1 MIIGDEIIHQRLRL
15 GEDSHWEFKQFE
27 FSGDNPISPRREH
40 LADEL
45 GAFANSDGGVLLCGV
60 SDDGQIQ
67 GMSREQMAALD
78 RLLVEIC
85 TDTIEPALRIVI
97 QHRELDKKSFLLV
110 EVSRGDAVHERA
122 GNAFIRVGATKRRL
136 TGDERLRLAQ
146 RKGQSRYLWFDNQIV
161 PQTGL
166 ETLSERLWEPLLS
179 VAGATE
185 PRRGLMNLRLLTQDE
200 AGFYRATVAGVLLC
214 TKKPQAWFPHATI
227 VATRYR
233 GQDRASGHLDAQ
245 EIDGSLPDQIAD
257 AVKFVVRNMQV
268 AARKTPARVDL
279 PQYSK
284 AAIFEAIVNAVAHRD
299 YSISS
304 RRIRLSMFKNRLEID
319 SPGQLPN
326 GMTVEGMET
335 GQATRNEV
343 IVSVFGRIPFSDLP
357 GTADRLYLMERR
369 GDGVSIILRET
380 REIAGVLPEYKVV
393 DESSLVLTIPAAK
406 LELTPADATI
416 TVHSKGDPLTGVDV
430 LALFPNKTCLQSK
443 TDEAGEATFDLY
455 TTHLPMKV
463 YAAAPGYAAGLAH
476 EWKPNDGGLLLELKP
491 IPSGGSVVFANT
503 TGYLPGLRGWLNLG
517 RDTSDRTYLFADNIA
532 IDDGKQQPVTFRFG
546 KSIRLTDAYGAELLV
561 TVVDIV
567 GRSALVQYQKQ
578 KA

>member
-1 MIIGDEIIHQRLRL
+1 MKHMFIGDDSIRQRLRL
-15 GEDSHWEFKQFE
+15 GEDSYWEFKPFE
-27 FSGDNPISPRREH
+27 FSGETPISPSRED

-45 GAFANSDGGVLLCGV
+45 GAFANSVGGFLLCGV

-67 GMSREQMAALD
+67 GMSREQMAVLD
-78 RLLVEIC
+78 KLLVEIS
-85 TDTIEPALRIVI
+85 TDAIEPALRIVV
-97 QHRELDKKSFLLV
+97 QHRKLQNKSFLLV
-110 EVSRGDAVHERA
+110 EVIRGSAVHERA
-122 GNAFIRVGATKRRL
+122 GNAFIRVGATKFRL
-136 TGDERLRLAQ
+136 EDDERFRLAQ
-146 RKGQSRYLWFDNQIV
+146 RKAQSRYLWFDNQMV
-161 PQTGL
+161 PQTGF
-166 ETLSERLWEPLLS
+166 ETLSECVWEPLLS

-200 AGFYRATVAGVLLC
+200 AGFYRATVAGILLC
-214 TKKPQAWFPHATI
+214 TKKPQTWFPHATI

-233 GQDRASGHLDAQ
+233 GQDRASGQLDAQ
-245 EIDGSLPDQIAD
+245 EIVGSLPDQIAD

-284 AAIFEAIVNAVAHRD
+284 TAVFEAIVNAVAHRD

-326 GMTVEGMET
+326 GLTIEGMET
-335 GQATRNEV
+335 SQATRNEV
-343 IVSVFGRIPFSDLP
+343 IVSVFGRIPVSDLP
-357 GTADRLYLMERR
+357 GTADRLYLMDRR
-369 GDGVSIILRET
+369 GNGVSIILRET
-380 REIAGVLPEYKVV
+380 REIAGILPEYKVV

-416 TVHSKGDPLTGVDV
+416 TVHSKGDPLSGVDV
-430 LALFPNKTCLQSK
+430 LALFPNKTWLQAT

-463 YAAAPGYAAGLAH
+463 YAAAPGYTAGLAH

-491 IPSGGSVVFANT
+491 IPSGGSVVFANA
-503 TGYLPGLRGWLNLG
+503 TGTLPGLRGRLNPK
-517 RDTSDRTYLFADNIA
+517 RDTSDRTYLYADNIA
-532 IDDGKQQPVTFRFG
+532 IDEGKQQPVTFRFG
-546 KSIRLTDAYGAELLV
+546 KSMRLNDAYGAELSV
-561 TVVDIV
+561 TVVDMV
-567 GRSALVQYQKQ
+567 GRSALVQYHK
-578 KA
+578 